1 MNLKTSNKAIKDSN
15 LKFYFNLNSFKQ
27 STTLFDDPML
37 QVSPRVRAPSS
48 IAPPLTRIKLN
59 DSKFLAEII
68 PNLNQMVLKEI
79 SKISNFGKFSIF

>member
-1 MNLKTSNKAIKDSN
+1 MIL
-15 LKFYFNLNSFKQ
+15 
-27 STTLFDDPML
+27 L

-48 IAPPLTRIKLN
+48 NAPPLTRIKLN